1 MATLEDFRNNTGDFA
16 ESTAEVQDAA
26 VQEEVQDDAEDTEE
40 YTEPTDNDTEPD
52 EDIDEDVEHEEQYED
67 DIPEL
72 PEKEKTAFQKRMER
86 ESKKI
91 EERLSK
97 ELEEKYNPFKRVVDK
112 LGGDP
117 EQIEQMLQQRQIQAE
132 AEQLAYN
139 NGWDEDQTQ
148 WYVNQ
153 KQQDLQQ
160 IELQKELQMFR
171 ISDKVNDLRD
181 DPRFPGIHGMKK
193 EIADF
198 VAKSGN
204 TLDVT
209 QAYWALGG
217 EKRAQQMKR
226 ETEQRAAVKKRTRV
240 VASDTATTASTEQV
254 IPAHILSQAK
264 QMGISEKELRDLAS
278 FNSNN
283 INDFRKNKNKRR

>member
-1 MATLEDFRNNTGDFA
+1 MSQLEDFRNNTGAFA
-16 ESTAEVQDAA
+16 EETADVQDAA

-40 YTEPTDNDTEPD
+40 YEESADTKLEAD
-52 EDIDEDVEHEEQYED
+52 ESIDEDYEVQD
-67 DIPEL
+67 DVDDDLPEL
-72 PEKEKTAFQKRMER
+72 SAKEKTAFEKRMER

-91 EERLSK
+91 EERLAK
-97 ELEEKYNPFKRVVDK
+97 ELEDKYNPFKRVVDK

-132 AEQLAYN
+132 AEQLAYT
-139 NGWDEDQTQ
+139 NGWDDEQTQ

-153 KQQDLQQ
+153 KNQDLQQ
-160 IELQKELQMFR
+160 IALQEEIQVLR

-193 EIADF
+193 QIADV

-226 ETEQRAAVKKRTRV
+226 ETEQRAAVKRRTRV
-240 VASDTATTASTEQV
+240 VASDTPSAASTEQV

-264 QMGISEKELRDLAS
+264 QMGVSEKELRELAS
-278 FNSNN
+278 FSANN
-283 INDFRKNKNKRR
+283 INDYRKTKKAK